1 MKWCSN
7 IYIYIC
13 ARTTIILGSVWAP
26 WPARWSAGSCM
37 KHETD
42 ENQSR
47 CQGGRV
53 WGSPCPLQHQE
64 ESPIWFVTTI
74 LDSSH
79 SDRNTQPVGS
89 ETGRYGEAHE
99 GWGRIWKD
107 RNHRF
112 WRCAQAYRRV
122 GALSGGSSKLIHY
135 VWHRLLFLLYNW
147 TSEYYTAAL
156 KLYFC
161 NTVVY
166 IIHCEA

>member
-7 IYIYIC
+7 IYIYVP
-13 ARTTIILGSVWAP
+13 APRSFWEVSGHLDLLAGQLVRAWNMKQTRT
-26 WPARWSAGSCM
+26 
-37 KHETD
+37 
-42 ENQSR
+42 SR
-47 CQGGRV
+47 GAKAAEYGDR
-53 WGSPCPLQHQE
+53 PLQHQE

-89 ETGRYGEAHE
+89 ETAKYGEAHE
-99 GWGRIWKD
+99 GWGSIWKD

-147 TSEYYTAAL
+147 TSAYYTAAL